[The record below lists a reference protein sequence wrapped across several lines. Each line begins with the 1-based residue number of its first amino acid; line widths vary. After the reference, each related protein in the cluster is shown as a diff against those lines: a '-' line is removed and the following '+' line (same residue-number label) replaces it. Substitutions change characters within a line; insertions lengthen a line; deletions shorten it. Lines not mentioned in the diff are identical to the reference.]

1 MDFLTSLLV
10 EYGALGL
17 AGVAAGIIAGL
28 LGVGGGI
35 VMVPVMSV
43 IFAAQGMEEAV
54 ILHVAVATSLAV
66 IVPTGLS
73 SALAHHRKGAV
84 SGELLKL
91 WAPSMVAASFLGG
104 ISAGFYSSLVMRLIF
119 GVMAILIAVNSVV
132 PIQKKLMAH
141 LSDSA
146 KTHRISAA
154 VIGYISSLMGIGGGS
169 LSVPTMAALG
179 RKVHQAV
186 GTSSALGVFI
196 AVPGALGFVLSGWG
210 VGGVPNYALGYIYL
224 PAFLALAV
232 GAILFAPL
240 GAAIAHKLSGEWL
253 KRVLTIYLLI
263 VGVRMI
269 LKAIG
274 G

>member
-1 MDFLTSLLV
+1 MEFLTSLIF
-10 EYGALGL
+10 EYGALAL
-17 AGVAAGIIAGL
+17 AGVAAGLIAGL

-35 VMVPVMSV
+35 VMVPVMTT
-43 IFAAQGMEEAV
+43 IFAASGMSETV

-66 IVPTGLS
+66 IIPTGTS

-84 SGELLKL
+84 SFELLKL
-91 WAPSMVAASFLGG
+91 WAPFMVAASFIGG

-119 GVMAILIAVNSVV
+119 GIMAILIAINSVV
-132 PIQKKLMAH
+132 PIQKKLMEH

-146 KTHRISAA
+146 MTHRVSAA

-196 AVPGALGFVLSGWG
+196 ALPGALGFVLSGWG
-210 VGGVPNYALGYIYL
+210 QAGVPDFALGYVYL
-224 PAFLALAV
+224 PAFLALAL
-232 GAILFAPL
+232 GAILFAPV
-240 GAAIAHKLSGEWL
+240 GAAIAHRLSDVWL
-253 KRVLTIYLLI
+253 KRVLTVYLLI
-263 VGVRMI
+263 VGTRMI
-269 LKAIG
+269 LKAISG
-274 G
+274 

>member
-1 MDFLTSLLV
+1 MDLLTSLIFN
-10 EYGALGL
+10 YGALAL
-17 AGVAAGIIAGL
+17 AGIAAGLIAGL

-35 VMVPVMSV
+35 VMVPVMTT
-43 IFAAQGMEEAV
+43 IFAANGMSDMV

-66 IVPTGLS
+66 IIPTGMS

-84 SGELLKL
+84 SFELLTL
-91 WAPSMVAASFLGG
+91 WAPFMVAASFVGG
-104 ISAGFYSSLVMRLIF
+104 VSAGFYSSFVMRLIF
-119 GVMAILIAVNSVV
+119 GIMAILIAINSVV
-132 PIQKKLMAH
+132 PIQRKLMAP

-146 KTHRISAA
+146 LAHRVSAA

-169 LSVPTMAALG
+169 LSVPTMSALG

-196 AVPGALGFVLSGWG
+196 ALPGALGFVLSGWG
-210 VGGVPNYALGYIYL
+210 QTDLPEFALGYVYL
-224 PAFLALAV
+224 PAFLALAL
-232 GAILFAPL
+232 GAILFAPV
-240 GAAIAHKLSGEWL
+240 GAAIAHRLSGVWL
-253 KRVLTIYLLI
+253 KRVLTVYLLI
-263 VGVRMI
+263 VGTRMI

>member
-1 MDFLTSLLV
+1 MDLLTSLFF
-10 EYGALGL
+10 EYGALAL

-35 VMVPVMSV
+35 VMVPVMTT
-43 IFAAQGMEEAV
+43 IFAASGMDEAV

-66 IVPTGLS
+66 IVPTGTS

-91 WAPSMVAASFLGG
+91 WAPFMVVASFLAG

-119 GVMAILIAVNSVV
+119 GIMAILIAVNSVV
-132 PIQKKLMAH
+132 PIQKKLMEH

-146 KTHRISAA
+146 RTHRTSAA
-154 VIGYISSLMGIGGGS
+154 IIGYISSLMGIGGGS
-169 LSVPTMAALG
+169 LSVPTMTALG
-179 RKVHQAV
+179 RTVHQAV

-210 VGGVPNYALGYIYL
+210 VAGVPDYALGYVYF

-232 GAILFAPL
+232 GAILFAPV
-240 GAAIAHKLSGEWL
+240 GAAIAHRLSGIWL

-263 VGVRMI
+263 VGTRMI
-269 LKAIG
+269 LKAISG
-274 G
+274 

>member
-1 MDFLTSLLV
+1 MEFLTSLISD
-10 EYGALGL
+10 YGALAL

-35 VMVPVMSV
+35 VMVPVMTT
-43 IFAAQGMEEAV
+43 IFAASGMDEAV

-66 IVPTGLS
+66 IIPTGAS

-84 SGELLKL
+84 SFELLKL
-91 WAPSMVAASFLGG
+91 WAPFMVAASFLGG
-104 ISAGFYSSLVMRLIF
+104 ISAGLYSSLVMRLIF

-132 PIQKKLMAH
+132 PIQKRMMQN

-146 KTHRISAA
+146 TTHRISAA

-210 VGGVPNYALGYIYL
+210 VSGVPDFALGYVYL
-224 PAFLALAV
+224 PAFLALAL
-232 GAILFAPL
+232 GAILCAPL
-240 GAAIAHKLSGEWL
+240 GAALAHRLSGEWL
-253 KRVLTIYLLI
+253 KRVLTIYLLV

-269 LKAIG
+269 MKAISG
-274 G
+274 